1 MMLMVKFVISFLMAF
16 CVGMA
21 SCGKHPGS
29 VGSESLTQDSTTLKV
44 ATLSRSTSYFNL
56 QGQEMGYEYE
66 MASKF
71 AHSLGLKLEVF
82 LAKDME
88 GLVEMLSN
96 EEVDLVAYP
105 LTITNEYK
113 ERVRYTDHEY
123 ITNQVLVQRKGKGV
137 VPLNDVTELIGKKVF
152 VVENSKYHDR
162 LTNLNNELG
171 GGIDIQLVTN
181 EEDEESLIKK
191 VSLGEIDF
199 TLADNNIANVNTTYY
214 ANIDVHL
221 KVGFDQRS
229 AWAVGVEADS
239 LCKVVNHWFS
249 ESKNNYIY
257 QYLYHKYFK
266 QSKTKSG
273 DYKKY
278 IDSHTISAF
287 DGLFKK
293 YAPTIGWD
301 WRLLASLSYQESRFQ
316 PTARSWVGAKG
327 LMQLMPHTA
336 IAMGFDSLKIEEP
349 ETSVQA
355 AVKYLKSVE
364 KYFLSIE
371 DGGERIKFVLASY
384 NAGVGHVKDAMA
396 LAAKLGRNSE
406 IWEGNVAD
414 CLLLKS
420 KPEYFNDPVVRC
432 GYLRGD
438 ETFRFVS
445 EIMVR
450 YLEYR
455 DVIKG

>member
-1 MMLMVKFVISFLMAF
+1 MVRYVFSLLVLLGCLVSCSKKQAGSTGSPSF
-16 CVGMA
+16 
-21 SCGKHPGS
+21 
-29 VGSESLTQDSTTLKV
+29 TQDSTVLKV

-56 QGQEMGYEYE
+56 HGEEMGYEYE

-71 AHSLGLKLEVF
+71 ANSLGLKLEIL

-88 GLVEMLSN
+88 GLVDLLSN

-113 ERVRYTDHEY
+113 EKVRYTAHEY
-123 ITNQVLVQRKGKGV
+123 ISNQVLVQRKPKGGKGKL
-137 VPLNDVTELIGKKVF
+137 LNDVTELIGRSVY
-152 VVENSKYHDR
+152 VVENSKYHER
-162 LTNLNNELG
+162 LKNLNGELG
-171 GGIDIQLVTN
+171 GGIDIQVVSN

-191 VSLGEIDF
+191 VSKGEIDF
-199 TLADNNIANVNTTYY
+199 TLADNNIADVNTTYY
-214 ANIDVHL
+214 SNIDVHL

-229 AWAVGVEADS
+229 AWAVGLDADS
-239 LCKVVNHWFS
+239 LCQVVNNWFS

-266 QSKTKSG
+266 QSKTSSG

-278 IDSHTISAF
+278 IDSRTISAF

-293 YAPTIGWD
+293 YAPSIGWD
-301 WRLLASLSYQESRFQ
+301 WKLLASLAYQESRFQ
-316 PTARSWVGAKG
+316 PTAKSWVGAKG

-336 IAMGFDSLKIEEP
+336 VAMGIDSARIGEP
-349 ETSVQA
+349 EMSVRA
-355 AVKYLKSVE
+355 AVLYLKSVE
-364 KYFLSIE
+364 RHFMAIE
-371 DGGERIKFVLASY
+371 DKKERTKFVLASY
-384 NAGVGHVKDAMA
+384 NAGVGHVKDAIA
-396 LAAKLGRNSE
+396 LAEKHGRNPAV
-406 IWEGNVAD
+406 WEGNVAD
-414 CLLLKS
+414 CLLWKS
-420 KPEYFNDPVVRC
+420 NPEFFNDPVVRC
-432 GYLRGD
+432 GYLRGV

-450 YLEYR
+450 YLEYK

>member
-1 MMLMVKFVISFLMAF
+1 MYRYWVCCIVVFLTLLS
-16 CVGMA
+16 
-21 SCGKHPGS
+21 SCGKR
-29 VGSESLTQDSTTLKV
+29 VGSSGSELLTQDSTTLRV

-56 QGQEMGYEYE
+56 QGKEMGFEYE

-71 AHSLGLKLEVF
+71 AASLGLKLEVL

-88 GLVEMLSN
+88 ELVEMLSS

-105 LTITNEYK
+105 LIITNEYK

-123 ITNQVLVQRKGKGV
+123 VTNQVLVQRKAKGT
-137 VPLNDVTELIGKKVF
+137 PTLRDVTELIGRSVF
-152 VVENSKYHDR
+152 VVEGSKYHDR
-162 LTNLNNELG
+162 LENLNAELG
-171 GGIDIQLVTN
+171 GGIDIRLVSN
-181 EEDEESLIKK
+181 EEDEEALIKK
-191 VSLGEIDF
+191 VSLGEIDY
-199 TLADNNIANVNTTYY
+199 TLADNNIADINTTYY
-214 ANIDVHL
+214 SNIDVRL
-221 KVGFDQRS
+221 KVGYDQRS
-229 AWAVGVEADS
+229 AWAVGLEADS
-239 LCKVVNHWFS
+239 LCSVVNRWFN

-266 QSKTKSG
+266 QTKAKSG

-278 IDSHTISAF
+278 IDSRTISAF

-293 YAPTIGWD
+293 YASTIGWD
-301 WRLLASLSYQESRFQ
+301 WKLLASMSYQESRFQ

-336 IAMGFDSLKIEEP
+336 LVLGIDSARLEEP
-349 ETSVQA
+349 ETSVRG
-355 AVKYLKSVE
+355 AVLYLKSVE

-371 DGGERIKFVLASY
+371 DAGERTKFILASY

-396 LAAKLGRNSE
+396 LAAKLGRNPVV
-406 IWEGNVAD
+406 WEGNVAD

-420 KPEYFNDPVVRC
+420 NPEYFNDPVVRC

-450 YLEYR
+450 YLEYK